1 MIQFLSGAL
10 VLAYA
15 VAGLYFLQFWR
26 RTRDRLFLHFAIAF
40 WLFALNELAVSVPR
54 ITSETLGYEYA
65 LRVLGFV
72 LILIGIADKNLS
84 PPSVPTT
91 RSDTHPPF
99 AA

>member
-15 VAGLYFLQFWR
+15 VAGLHFLQFWR
-26 RTRDRLFLHFAIAF
+26 RMRDRLFLHFAIAF
-40 WLFALNELAVSVPR
+40 WLFAFNELAISVPR
-54 ITSETLGYEYA
+54 VSTETSGYEYV

-72 LILIGIADKNLS
+72 LILIAIADKNLS
-84 PPSVPTT
+84 PPSVTNT
-91 RSDTHPPF
+91 RNDVHPPF